1 LGCKGFKQSDETIE
15 KIRENNN
22 SEKFKEIMASP
33 DVSVK
38 ISEGQIN
45 SEKKKK
51 THSSIEYREKMS
63 NALKGRIFTEDQC
76 KKISESLKGKKKTDE
91 HIKNL
96 SDSLKKTEKLKG
108 ENNPFYGMKHS
119 EETIDKIRKSIN
131 NKNNDNK
138 K

>member
-1 LGCKGFKQSDETIE
+1 
-15 KIRENNN
+15 
-22 SEKFKEIMASP
+22 
-33 DVSVK
+33 
-38 ISEGQIN
+38 
-45 SEKKKK
+45 
-51 THSSIEYREKMS
+51 MS